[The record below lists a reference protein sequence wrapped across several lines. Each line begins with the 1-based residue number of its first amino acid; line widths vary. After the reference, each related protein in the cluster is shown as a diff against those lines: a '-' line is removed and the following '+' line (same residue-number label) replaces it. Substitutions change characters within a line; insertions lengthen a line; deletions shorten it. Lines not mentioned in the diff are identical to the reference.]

1 MEGHGEAVEALLDAG
16 ADAAVQ
22 VTHSSLVPWSRFL
35 QSKSSWPFV
44 IRSDGCTFVLFVES
58 SVMAA
63 CQDNDGSDAP
73 EWARDLEHDDLVAM
87 FEAKAGS
94 GGAEPEPEPEPETE
108 A

>member
-1 MEGHGEAVEALLDAG
+1 M
-16 ADAAVQ
+16 
-22 VTHSSLVPWSRFL
+22 R
-35 QSKSSWPFV
+35 
-44 IRSDGCTFVLFVES
+44 VLI
-58 SVMAA
+58 AA

>member
-1 MEGHGEAVEALLDAG
+1 MVAPLCFLL
-16 ADAAVQ
+16 
-22 VTHSSLVPWSRFL
+22 R
-35 QSKSSWPFV
+35 
-44 IRSDGCTFVLFVES
+44 VL
-58 SVMAA
+58 MAA

-87 FEAKAGS
+87 FEAKAGA

>member
-22 VTHSSLVPWSRFL
+22 VTRLFPPFL
-35 QSKSSWPFV
+35 QKTRWSFPCKVMVAALCFLL
-44 IRSDGCTFVLFVES
+44 RVLIA
-58 SVMAA
+58 M

-73 EWARDLEHDDLVAM
+73 EWARDLEHDHLVAM
-87 FEAKAGS
+87 FEAKAGPGS
-94 GGAEPEPEPEPETE
+94 AEPEPEAEPETE